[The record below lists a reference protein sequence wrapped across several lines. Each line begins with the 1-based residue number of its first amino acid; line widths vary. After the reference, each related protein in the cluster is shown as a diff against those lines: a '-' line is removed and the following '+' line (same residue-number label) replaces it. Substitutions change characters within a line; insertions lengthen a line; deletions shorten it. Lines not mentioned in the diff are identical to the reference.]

1 MSEVFGSIP
10 NEHFPS
16 LPHLSLTSDQ
26 VHWRTNPLIEV
37 PPVRLVTEM
46 DPVALRTMLA
56 RFIDG
61 RHINDVLYRAVLAIR
76 KEYDL
81 EPYPYV
87 IAIRSG
93 GVELPVDLMDVSD
106 EPGQFVGVVLEP
118 RSVHVPPFA
127 LPESIAER
135 AHQASPGAVDG
146 GGPHREQVFRLLK
159 ELSEE
164 GEPVVIQDLCG
175 HGERFVH
182 QFADGCYHHS
192 HRSIATTVPELGRA

>member
-1 MSEVFGSIP
+1 MSDVSASVHDERL
-10 NEHFPS
+10 PS
-16 LPHLSLTSDQ
+16 PPRVSLTSDQ
-26 VHWRTNPLIEV
+26 VHWRSNPLLEV

-56 RFIDG
+56 RYIDG

-93 GVELPVDLMDVSD
+93 SVELPVDLMDVSD
-106 EPGQFVGVVLEP
+106 EPGQLVGVVLEP
-118 RSVHVPPFA
+118 RSVHVAPFV

-135 AHQASPGAVDG
+135 LCPASQGAADEA
-146 GGPHREQVFRLLK
+146 GPHREQALGLLK
-159 ELSEE
+159 ELSRE
-164 GEPVVIQDLCG
+164 GEPVVITDLCG
-175 HGERFVH
+175 HGERFFH

-192 HRSIATTVPELGRA
+192 HRFIATTVPELGGA